1 MPAGR
6 TIGNSGGRLGGSWGE
21 VRGLNGV
28 IVVAPHPDG
37 RRWERTGTVPTLPE
51 ELAELLD
58 DASPTQDAA
67 SDDVVSA
74 FLAEHTDAT
83 RPELLHGWIKALH
96 QHFETGSRH
105 DGAVSVVTGALKE
118 SRCGYLA
125 ANTVIDTLRQMFNT
139 AATRPPTGGER
150 QRTKRQ
156 AADEWPRD
164 ETRNRGFRLRS
175 LRCRA
180 PKLPRYMSIPV
191 LRIRNVRR
199 RQAVAGLGVA
209 QLPPISQTIRRRRR

>member
-1 MPAGR
+1 MPADR

-58 DASPTQDAA
+58 DASRTQDAA

-83 RPELLHGWIKALH
+83 RPELLQA
-96 QHFETGSRH
+96 GSR
-105 DGAVSVVTGALKE
+105 
-118 SRCGYLA
+118 RC
-125 ANTVIDTLRQMFNT
+125 TS
-139 AATRPPTGGER
+139 
-150 QRTKRQ
+150 
-156 AADEWPRD
+156 
-164 ETRNRGFRLRS
+164 S
-175 LRCRA
+175 LRPDRA
-180 PKLPRYMSIPV
+180 TTARC
-191 LRIRNVRR
+191 
-199 RQAVAGLGVA
+199 
-209 QLPPISQTIRRRRR
+209 QL

>member
-1 MPAGR
+1 M
-6 TIGNSGGRLGGSWGE
+6 
-21 VRGLNGV
+21 
-28 IVVAPHPDG
+28 
-37 RRWERTGTVPTLPE
+37 
-51 ELAELLD
+51 
-58 DASPTQDAA
+58 
-67 SDDVVSA
+67 
-74 FLAEHTDAT
+74 
-83 RPELLHGWIKALH
+83 
-96 QHFETGSRH
+96 
-105 DGAVSVVTGALKE
+105 SVVTGALKE

-150 QRTKRQ
+150 QPTKRQ

-164 ETRNRGFRLRS
+164 ETRNRGFRSRS

-180 PKLPRYMSIPV
+180 PKLPRYMSNPV

-209 QLPPISQTIRRRRR
+209 QLPPISQTIRRRRRLSASGLFDYGRSAQTIVVAADFATARLLAPGFTAIAAHRVKARVGVPVSSTLVPCRKRRTPRVAI